1 MNEDDLRD
9 CFAMFALA
17 GYVMRGEIPHK
28 DIAYRAYNLADIALQ
43 ARKSKEK
50 EDEEDVGIAAVKSRT
65 RKTK

>member
-1 MNEDDLRD
+1 MNDEDLRD

-17 GYVMRGEIPHK
+17 GYTLRGDIPHK

-50 EDEEDVGIAAVKSRT
+50 EAVEEDVGIASVKRI

>member
-1 MNEDDLRD
+1 MNEEDLRD

-50 EDEEDVGIAAVKSRT
+50 EDEEDVGIASVRRV

>member
-1 MNEDDLRD
+1 MNDEELRD

-50 EDEEDVGIAAVKSRT
+50 EDEEDVGIASVKRI